1 MCDGVSGA
9 NRVGV
14 AADAVQFVARGVVA
28 RVDSTMA
35 AGESQQ
41 RHRSHPSGAENHAEY
56 VEVHLS
62 THGSQRA
69 LLSKALI
76 QESPDENSYED
87 SVLPVSATQLNSYL
101 GVKIDTQR
109 REKHWHDFVGAG
121 STCKLS
127 LHVFGPGFSRYYT
140 AMLLSRS
147 VVLVISITAS
157 CLGCHPKVPAPAA
170 EDPQGDLSVRVV
182 NRNRIDV
189 MVYVSHD
196 GVRSRLGLATA
207 STTTDF
213 MLPMRL
219 LGAGHEY
226 RLIGDPLGVRI
237 VITTE
242 TLVAR
247 PGDEV
252 TWSLEDSFARST
264 VVVH

>member
-1 MCDGVSGA
+1 M
-9 NRVGV
+9 
-14 AADAVQFVARGVVA
+14 
-28 RVDSTMA
+28 
-35 AGESQQ
+35 
-41 RHRSHPSGAENHAEY
+41 
-56 VEVHLS
+56 
-62 THGSQRA
+62 
-69 LLSKALI
+69 
-76 QESPDENSYED
+76 
-87 SVLPVSATQLNSYL
+87 
-101 GVKIDTQR
+101 GVKIDTQG
-109 REKHWHDFVGAG
+109 REKHWHDFANTDG
-121 STCKLS
+121 SCKLS
-127 LHVFGPGFSRYYT
+127 LHVFGVGFSHYYT
-140 AMLLSRS
+140 AMLFSRS
-147 VVLVISITAS
+147 AVLAVSIAAS
-157 CLGCHPKVPAPAA
+157 CLACHPKPPEAPVG
-170 EDPQGDLSVRVV
+170 DPEGEVAVRVV

-213 MLPMRL
+213 TLPLRL

-247 PGDEV
+247 AGDEV